1 MSYNETLEQQYL
13 LSIPQHG
20 KVEWIGIR
28 PKRMLEVRSVNEVQA
43 NPDTGLE
50 GDHFKKLS
58 TGKRQVTLIQQEH
71 LDVVARILGKSEI
84 TPEFLRRNIVV
95 SGINLLALKHH
106 QFQVGEVLLET
117 KGICAPCSM
126 MEENLG
132 TGGYNSMRGHG
143 GITSKIIQGGQI
155 KIGDVVKL
163 TELNPIQN

>member
-13 LSIPQHG
+13 LSIPQQG

-43 NPDTGLE
+43 NPNTGLE

-58 TGKRQVTLIQQEH
+58 TGKRQVTLIQREH

-95 SGINLLALKHH
+95 SGINLLALKHQ

-117 KGICAPCSM
+117 TGICAPCSRM
-126 MEENLG
+126 DENLG
-132 TGGYNSMRGHG
+132 AGGYNSMRGHG
-143 GITSKIIQGGQI
+143 GITAKILQGGQI
-155 KIGDVVKL
+155 KLGDTVCL
-163 TELNPIQN
+163 ALMS